1 MSEHNTYKIC
11 ILSIY
16 DNIKIQSGSNHHSYQ
31 LIASNLYIYNTITYI
46 IKLWLSEKNI
56 NKWQKKLIGRISN
69 WSDFLHIK
77 N

>member
-46 IKLWLSEKNI
+46 IKKSTI
-56 NKWQKKLIGRISN
+56 KWK
-69 WSDFLHIK
+69 
-77 N
+77 